1 MLRKVLVVDDD
12 RILLNVIKKQFK
24 KHEDYFDLLLASD
37 GLEAVEVLKEHSI
50 SLVVTDIQMPNMDGF
65 ALIAHLS
72 DIYPDIPVIILT
84 GYPAPGWKKAVLI
97 KKALQYLEKPF
108 VVDELIETIKGS
120 LEKELDGGIL
130 HSISL
135 EMFVQLVEMDVR
147 TCTIRVLNK
156 QADKKGVLFF
166 KDGELMDARIG
177 ERHGMPVAMEIL
189 SWNKPTMFIQDSCI
203 VEENKIKRDL
213 QAILMEAMR
222 LKDEA
227 EDEDAG
233 D

>member
-1 MLRKVLVVDDD
+1 MKRKVLVVDDD
-12 RILLNVIKKQFK
+12 RLLRNLIKNQFK

-50 SLVVTDIQMPNMDGF
+50 SIVVTDLLMPNMDGF
-65 ALIAHLS
+65 ALLSHLS
-72 DIYPDIPVIILT
+72 DTYPDIPVIIIT
-84 GYPAPGWKKAVLI
+84 GYAAPGWKKAILT
-97 KKALQYLEKPF
+97 KQASRYLEKPF
-108 VVDELIETIKGS
+108 VVNELVETIKDS

-156 QADKKGVLFF
+156 QADKQGILFF

-177 ERHGMPVAMEIL
+177 EKHGRPVAMEIL

-203 VEENKIKRDL
+203 VEEKKIEGEL

-227 EDEDAG
+227 EDDTAC